1 MIRDVHVYFNKID
14 KMAHSFINEKL
25 KNSELSMGLFFY
37 ILELEDH
44 DGINLNHLSQCLFMD
59 RANTTRAINKLIKLG
74 YVVKK
79 TDEQDLR
86 AYKLY
91 LTEKG
96 HSAAQRLNDI
106 FIEWRDL
113 ISEGVS
119 DDQAEEVLTI
129 SKKLYENALRYYE
142 TKNNTCN

>member
-59 RANTTRAINKLIKLG
+59 RANTTRAITKLIKLG

-96 HSAAQRLNDI
+96 HSAAQKLNDI

-119 DDQAEEVLTI
+119 DDEAEEVLAI
-129 SKKLYENALRYYE
+129 SKKLYANALKYYE
-142 TKNNTCN
+142 SKNSSCN